1 MRGTCLANLKEGW
14 ELEDVCRH
22 TCHQQNHDE
31 VSIPHP
37 AIVRHAGHVGG
48 VQGLFQLDLR
58 SVPPNQDEAN
68 RRVEDNFQNEG
79 GTVRVVGDA
88 I

>member
-1 MRGTCLANLKEGW
+1 MCVDIRAINKITMKYQFPIPRLSDMLDMLVGSKVFSNSTCA
-14 ELEDVCRH
+14 VY
-22 TCHQQNHDE
+22 
-31 VSIPHP
+31 
-37 AIVRHAGHVGG
+37 
-48 VQGLFQLDLR
+48 
-58 SVPPNQDEAN
+58 N